1 MEKEYIVFGASGSL
15 VQGLMRNTDARIN
28 VFSLYLECQIISS
41 LNYRLLAGKWKYQY
55 TKPNIKKM
63 QYREIAAIGRI
74 KCV

>member
-41 LNYRLLAGKWKYQY
+41 LNYRLLAGK
-55 TKPNIKKM
+55 
-63 QYREIAAIGRI
+63 
-74 KCV
+74 